1 MYQEF
6 LSNGK
11 PEATL
16 YSVAT
21 SDGDLSPGIRSSVLR
36 QMAWNPC
43 YMHSAR

>member
-6 LSNGK
+6 LSNGE

-21 SDGDLSPGIRSSVLR
+21 SDGTCHPGYSALVLR
-36 QMAWNPC
+36 QKLLETR
-43 YMHSAR
+43 YMRSVR